1 MRRLLLSD
9 IHSNME
15 ALDCCMERARQA
27 GFDAVV
33 CCGDVVGYGPEP
45 NEAVALLKREGALT
59 IRGNHDRVASGADD
73 PTDFNPH
80 AARAAL
86 WTRNALSEE
95 NRLFLRD
102 LPVGPVEIG
111 VGAEGVDGARPD
123 EDDYIMSAGDAAA
136 SFELTEAS
144 LTFFGHT
151 HFQCVYACDPGGQV
165 TAEPVGTPNGSA
177 VFRMR
182 KDMRYLVNPG
192 SVGQPRDSDV
202 RAGFAIW
209 DSGEGCLE
217 FYRME
222 YPFDVTQE
230 KMKEADLPAYL
241 IERLTYGR

>member
-15 ALDCCMERARQA
+15 ALDCCMERARDA
-27 GFDAVV
+27 GFDSVV

-45 NEAVALLKREGALT
+45 NEAITLLRKERALT

-86 WTRNALSEE
+86 WTRNALTRESREY
-95 NRLFLRD
+95 LRD
-102 LPVGPVEIG
+102 LPLGPFAIG
-111 VGAEGVDGARPD
+111 DGAEMVHGAVTH
-123 EDDYIMSAGDAAA
+123 EDDYIMSAHDAAA
-136 SFELTEAS
+136 SFALTEAP

-151 HFQCVYACDPGGQV
+151 HFQAVYAADADCNV
-165 TAEPVGTPNGSA
+165 TAERFEVANGHGKH
-177 VFRMR
+177 RL
-182 KDMRYLVNPG
+182 KEGLQYLVNPG

-209 DSGEGCLE
+209 DSASRSIE
-217 FYRME
+217 FYRVE
-222 YPFDVTQE
+222 YPFEVTQD
-230 KMKEADLPAYL
+230 KMRKVDLPSYL
-241 IERLTYGR
+241 IDRLTYGR